1 MDETTPP
8 SVPRRGEIWQVD
20 WSPGRGSEQ
29 SGRRPAL
36 IVQNDAGNRSTRFPN
51 TIVVAV
57 STKGRD
63 IPFHVRLEPSH
74 KNGLSEVSYV
84 KCEQVLTISKDRLQ
98 GWDGSYLGKPLPED
112 VYVCQVKLLG
122 ADGKWYN
129 YNQAVTLVR

>member
-29 SGRRPAL
+29 IGRRPAL
-36 IVQNDAGNRSTRFPN
+36 IVQNDAGNRSMRFPN

-63 IPFHVRLEPSH
+63 IPFHVRLEPSPE
-74 KNGLSEVSYV
+74 NGLSEVSYV

-98 GWDGSYLGKPLPED
+98 GAAWGCITDEELSEVAEAIKLSLDLP
-112 VYVCQVKLLG
+112 
-122 ADGKWYN
+122 
-129 YNQAVTLVR
+129 